1 MALPSGG
8 SIRRGEIHARA
19 RARARVCVCVGLRSL
34 TFRLRNL
41 KLAIS
46 WKGRRGGEESGEEA
60 ELPLPASR
68 GTLAN
73 NCWYSLMIFD

>member
-1 MALPSGG
+1 MARST
-8 SIRRGEIHARA
+8 
-19 RARARVCVCVGLRSL
+19 RARVCVCRIAFIDLPVAQFEAGDQLEG
-34 TFRLRNL
+34 
-41 KLAIS
+41 AE
-46 WKGRRGGEESGEEA
+46 GGEESGEEA